1 MIQRKFICVQSSA
14 EPLDRLN
21 YNEQSQYIAATT
33 KSTRYDRLKKSIIE
47 TLKEI

>member
-1 MIQRKFICVQSSA
+1 MKTRKYICVQSSA

-21 YNEQSQYIAATT
+21 YNEQSKYIADQA
-33 KSTRYDRLKKSIIE
+33 KSTAFERLKTSIIQ

>member
-1 MIQRKFICVQSSA
+1 MKTRKYICVQSSA

-21 YNEQSQYIAATT
+21 YNEQSKYIAQET
-33 KSTRYDRLKKSIIE
+33 KSTPYDRLKKSIIE

>member
-1 MIQRKFICVQSSA
+1 MTQRKFICVQSSHT
-14 EPLDRLN
+14 PVDRLN

>member
-1 MIQRKFICVQSSA
+1 MKTRKFICVQSSA

-21 YNEQSQYIAATT
+21 YNEQSNYIAEQAQ
-33 KSTRYDRLKKSIIE
+33 STPFERLKTSIIQ